1 MSDESEIVDPKAAVS
16 HDRYGETLLYDF
28 AKFLTTMS
36 LLALG
41 GMLTLVQTA
50 DRSDVKLFNII
61 LVLSAIAVA
70 GILSIS
76 TASSLVDARAA
87 GKEPHPQ
94 LKTMIKAAM
103 ALLGIGTG
111 GFLMMWVDALT

>member
-1 MSDESEIVDPKAAVS
+1 MNEESEIVDPKAAAS
-16 HDRYGETLLYDF
+16 RDRYGETLLYDF

-41 GMLTLVQTA
+41 GVLTLVQTA
-50 DRSDVKLFNII
+50 DTSDVKLFNII
-61 LVLSAIAVA
+61 FVLSAIALA

-87 GKEPHPQ
+87 GKEPLPQ
-94 LKTMIKAAM
+94 LKTVVKVAM

-111 GFLMMWVDALT
+111 GFLMMWLDALT

>member
-1 MSDESEIVDPKAAVS
+1 MSDEGELVDPKTAP
-16 HDRYGETLLYDF
+16 HHHYGETLLYDF

-41 GMLTLVQTA
+41 GVLTLVQTA
-50 DRSDVKLFNII
+50 PRSDVKLFTII
-61 LVLSAIAVA
+61 FVLMAIALA

-76 TASSLVDARAA
+76 TASSLVDARSA

-94 LKTMIKAAM
+94 LRTMVKAAM

-111 GFLMMWVDALT
+111 GFLMMWLDALT